1 MSHHAL
7 GSFTAFL
14 RLRAKASQNTRI
26 LASSRVTLLLH
37 YRQYVKC
44 GAYIYIATSCSC
56 SILTLCTL

>member
-1 MSHHAL
+1 MSHHVL

-37 YRQYVKC
+37 YKQ
-44 GAYIYIATSCSC
+44 
-56 SILTLCTL
+56 